1 MRKKNIRNSNQ
12 SLVLRGQKHSAHKKK
27 KCFKWHMVT
36 AQQLELFYILL
47 QTLIILKREQKHQCF
62 DW

>member
-27 KCFKWHMVT
+27 KMFQMAHGNSSTVRVVLYFVT
-36 AQQLELFYILL
+36 DVDHFE
-47 QTLIILKREQKHQCF
+47 KRAKTSMF
-62 DW
+62 